1 MGKKF
6 KVSERIIVIG
16 ILEPFYPVNCLAYAF
31 EVPEE
36 EIRAILDWYHQ
47 GAIRSFSDAI
57 WIMIHE
63 QGLSDDDVREIF
75 SGLDSKDIVEGAIRN
90 AKEEDEEILPDTGN
104 SEVYAEAFKAGYVF
118 SSALLFHNLKVR
130 TRSSIEEIN
139 ALFSM
144 SPAMEKWIGYMSHT
158 SDKLELRNKLFGE
171 QSIEDVYE
179 ALSELVGPDI
189 TARLRENEATAEL
202 NRKIRELPKDAGIKL
217 VDIINNNI
225 MPLIKSGVPEKEVKE
240 AMLQAVIDGGL
251 LPELSIEQLRQRM
264 KGAVPEEDSGVDY
277 EAEYRKQ
284 TGKDLDTGDYTVQ

>member
-1 MGKKF
+1 MGKEF

-16 ILEPFYPVNCLAYAF
+16 ILEPYYPVNCLAYAF
-31 EVPEE
+31 DVPEE
-36 EIRAILDWYHQ
+36 EIRSILDWYHQ
-47 GAIRSFSDAI
+47 GAVRSLSDAI
-57 WIMIHE
+57 WIMIRE
-63 QGLSDDDVREIF
+63 QGLSEDDVWEVF
-75 SGLDSKDIVEGAIRN
+75 SNLDSKDIVESAIRD
-90 AKEEDEEILPDTGN
+90 AKENNEVTLPDTGD

-118 SSALLFHNLKVR
+118 SSTLLFHNLKIR

-158 SDKLELRNKLFGE
+158 SDKLELRYKLFGE

-179 ALSELVGPDI
+179 ALTELVGPDI
-189 TARLRENEATAEL
+189 TARLKENEATADI
-202 NRKIRELPKDAGIKL
+202 NRRIRELPKDVGIKL

-240 AMLQAVIDGGL
+240 AMLQAVLDGGL

-264 KGAVPEEDSGVDY
+264 NGAVPEEDSSVDY